1 MSILDRYL
9 ARAVTGA
16 TLLTLL
22 VLLPLIGFYVLADE
36 LESLSEA
43 GQGAGTAF
51 LLMALRLP
59 GYLYQVFPIATL
71 MGALV
76 GLGTLA
82 GHSELVAMRAAGVS
96 VGRIVRAALLGGA
109 LLALLALVLGEWV
122 VPVAEQRALELRRAM
137 LSGDVAQQTDDGF
150 WAVDEG
156 AYVNIREIRSGVL
169 LRDISIYEL
178 DPEAGTLVAT
188 HANEARY
195 VEGGWMLEGIAR
207 STAGAEGVRVERIER
222 ARWESMIDPDLLK
235 VVVADPRVLP
245 LWGLYKYIRFM
256 RLNGQDAGAYEVA
269 FWTKALHPA
278 LMLSMIFVAIPIL
291 LGSARSG
298 GTGRRI
304 LIGAV
309 GGIFYYLVSRT
320 LAYLA
325 LFFGLSPLLAASA
338 PPLIFC
344 AGAWWLLRRV
354 G

>member
-9 ARAVTGA
+9 ARAVMGA

-36 LESLSEA
+36 LESLSDV
-43 GQGAGTAF
+43 GQGASTAF
-51 LLMALRLP
+51 GLMALRLP

-71 MGALV
+71 IGALV

-82 GHSELVAMRAAGVS
+82 GRSELVAMRAAGVS
-96 VGRIVRAALLGGA
+96 VGRIVRAALLGGV
-109 LLALLALVLGEWV
+109 LLALFALVLGELV
-122 VPVAEQRALELRRAM
+122 APVAEQRALELRRAT
-137 LSGDVAQQTDDGF
+137 LSGDVAQQTADGF

-178 DPEAGTLVAT
+178 DPKAGALVAT
-188 HANEARY
+188 HASEARY

-207 STAGAEGVRVERIER
+207 STAGAEGVRVERIEQ

-278 LMLSMIFVAIPIL
+278 LMLSMIFVSIPIL
-291 LGSARSG
+291 LGSARG
-298 GTGRRI
+298 GGMGRRI
-304 LIGAV
+304 LIGVVA
-309 GGIFYYLVSRT
+309 GIFYYLVSRT